1 MIFLF
6 LLLACSSLCFFYYL
20 DNKISLQKREIV
32 LLNKQ
37 IRELKNKLK
46 KQNELKEEI

>member
-6 LLLACSSLCFFYYL
+6 LLLACSSLCFIYYL